1 VARYLLRHGDSLF
14 HRNDATL
21 SQRLNAVLRGFGL
34 IALWINE
41 AEADRAAAAQRETN
55 DLEKARAD
63 DALRHSN
70 LRMQARENDQIE
82 TPTPAQSPVLEK
94 TEQEHPNWYREPN
107 SYRPC
112 PNNRCPSPPPQ

>member
-1 VARYLLRHGDSLF
+1 MRPLMIAAMSLSIMSSSAF
-14 HRNDATL
+14 AQT
-21 SQRLNAVLRGFGL
+21 QTAVPPTS
-34 IALWINE
+34 
-41 AEADRAAAAQRETN
+41 ADRAAAAQRETN